1 VRKYRFTIA
10 AAVIF
15 VVLLAWVLVKE
26 RGRVPEKGEAFGLDV
41 KTVTRLEI
49 TPAQGQPLTLEKRDD
64 QWWITA
70 PFQGWANKDEVERIA
85 RTICELKPSK
95 RPEAD
100 PDTPEFGLKNPSM
113 TVRMWAGGRKIE
125 MFLGASTPVGGDV
138 FAKITGRKGV
148 FLVASYVKT
157 DLEKKPEDLRD
168 KKLAHYDKEKLVS
181 VDLQSTKGT
190 FRLEARPEGEAKTW
204 YLTQPISTKAD
215 RWSVDTLTNRP
226 TEVEA
231 KAFEAV
237 PGNLA
242 TVGLDK
248 PRVKL
253 TLHFEDGKTTTI
265 LLGNKVKKTV
275 PKQYGEGTEEQ
286 EVVYAM
292 NEGRPELLLVEASF
306 FTDLDKDLMGLRDKH
321 VVSVERSKIVG
332 ISVQRRK
339 GLNFSVAKRA
349 DVWYLDTPQPGK
361 AKQTKVDD
369 ILWDIEDLE
378 TSEFIEKPADLKQ
391 YGLAVPDTV
400 VTITT
405 SDNKSIRLS
414 FGYKTK
420 DNRYYM
426 KTDQSDTVYVVSDLL
441 LSALPNKVEDIKGE

>member
-1 VRKYRFTIA
+1 MRRYRFTIG

-15 VVLLAWVLVKE
+15 VLLLAWVLVKE

-41 KTVTRLEI
+41 NTVTRLEI

-85 RTICELKPSK
+85 RTICELKPGK

-125 MFLGASTPVGGDV
+125 MFLGASTPVGGDI

-148 FLVASYVKT
+148 FLVPSYVRT

-168 KKLAHYDKEKLVS
+168 KKLAHYDKDKLAWIE
-181 VDLQSTKGT
+181 LQSTKGV
-190 FRLEARPEGEAKTW
+190 FRLEPRTEGEGKTW
-204 YLTQPISTKAD
+204 YLTQPIATKAD

-237 PGNLA
+237 PQDLS

-253 TLHFEDGKTTTI
+253 TLHFEDGKTI
-265 LLGNKVKKTV
+265 NVFLGKTVKKTV

-286 EVVYAM
+286 DVVYAM
-292 NEGRPELLLVEASF
+292 TEGRPELLLVEASF

-321 VVSVERSKIVG
+321 VVAVDRAKIVG

-369 ILWDIEDLE
+369 ILWDIEDME
-378 TSEFIEKPADLKQ
+378 TSEFIEKPGDLKQ

-400 VTITT
+400 VTLKT
-405 SDNKSIRLS
+405 SDNKTIRLS

-420 DNRYYM
+420 ENRYYL